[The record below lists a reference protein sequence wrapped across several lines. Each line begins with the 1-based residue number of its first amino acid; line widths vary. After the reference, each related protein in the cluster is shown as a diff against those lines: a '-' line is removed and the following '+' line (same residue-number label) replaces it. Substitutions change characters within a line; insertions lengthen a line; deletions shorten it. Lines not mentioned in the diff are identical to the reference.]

1 MCRRSQVISAAD
13 IVTKIPDEVS
23 VSPAGVSAI
32 VTVLRLLTR
41 LLETK
46 TTH

>member
-1 MCRRSQVISAAD
+1 MCQRSQIISATD
-13 IVTKIPDEVS
+13 IVTKIPDEVT
-23 VSPAGVSAI
+23 VSPAEVSAI

>member
-1 MCRRSQVISAAD
+1 MCHRSQILAAAD

-23 VSPAGVSAI
+23 VSTDEVSAI

-41 LLETK
+41 MLDV
-46 TTH
+46 TTSH